1 MTLWKERTIRLPTLQ
16 GCLLLAVLLL
26 GTGYGLLRTLHP
38 FFAVTDR
45 LPAPHLVVEGWGA
58 DFLMEQA
65 AAEATN
71 GGYRHIFVTGGPMQR
86 SADLPGYDSF
96 AEVGYGALKRLGVPP
111 HQLTAVPSWERYRN
125 RTYSAAVALRE
136 YARTNGIELK
146 VVNVLTLDVHSRRSR
161 LAFQRALGRD
171 VQVGV
176 IAIGP
181 REYDPKRWW
190 RYSEGVKSMISELIA
205 LPYAWLSLDYG
216 N

>member
-1 MTLWKERTIRLPTLQ
+1 MTLWKERTVRLPTVQ
-16 GCLLLAVLLL
+16 GCLLLGTLLL
-26 GTGYGLLRTLHP
+26 GTGFLFVRNVHP
-38 FFAVTDR
+38 FLALTDR
-45 LPAPHLVVEGWGA
+45 IEAPNLVVEGWGA
-58 DFLMEQA
+58 DFMMEEA

-71 GGYRHIFVTGGPMQR
+71 GGYRHIFVTGGPMAR
-86 SADLPGYDSF
+86 SADLPGYTSF
-96 AEVGYGALKRLGVPP
+96 ADVGYGALKRLGVPTN
-111 HQLTAVPSWERYRN
+111 QLTSVPSLERYRH

-146 VVNVLTLDVHSRRSR
+146 AVNVLTLDVHSRRSR
-161 LAFQRALGRD
+161 LAFQRALGRE

-176 IAIGP
+176 IAVEP
-181 REYDPKRWW
+181 REYEPKCWW